1 MRFVGS
7 WVTPGSL
14 SFVHLEP
21 EVLETFNEYVQGV
34 RDLEAGGIL
43 LGCVRGPH
51 LQIIDAT
58 TPSPRDRRSRFSFER
73 DDFHHHAIA
82 MRRWQES
89 DGIIRYVGE
98 WHTHPED
105 YPSPSS
111 IDLREWRGL
120 AASRIDGRPLLALIV
135 GRKGLHLEFMS
146 GNGTRVHLCE
156 GSTSLE

>member
-7 WVTPGSL
+7 WATQGSL

-21 EVLETFNEYVQGV
+21 EVLETFNEFVQGV

-51 LQIIDAT
+51 LQIIEAT
-58 TPSPRDRRSRFSFER
+58 TPSPKDRRSRFSFER
-73 DDFHHHAIA
+73 DDFHHHSTA
-82 MRRWQES
+82 MKRWEES
-89 DGIIRYVGE
+89 NGNIRYIGE

-111 IDLREWRGL
+111 IDLREWRVL

-135 GRKGLHLEFMS
+135 GRKGLHLEFMR
-146 GNGTRVHLCE
+146 GNGERVCFYE
-156 GSTSLE
+156 GSTLRE

>member
-7 WVTPGSL
+7 WATEGSL

-34 RDLEAGGIL
+34 RDLESGGIL

-51 LQIIDAT
+51 LQIIEAT
-58 TPSPRDRRSRFSFER
+58 TPSPKDRRSRFSFER
-73 DDFHHHAIA
+73 DDFHHYSTA
-82 MRRWQES
+82 MKRWEES
-89 DGIIRYVGE
+89 NGIIRYIGE

-111 IDLREWRGL
+111 IDLREWRAL

-135 GRKGLHLEFMS
+135 GRKGLHLEFMR
-146 GNGTRVHLCE
+146 GNGTRVRLCE
-156 GSTSLE
+156 GSTSPE